1 MPLQSKPTAVF
12 PANTGRQL
20 TNSPVTHR
28 RPAADAPP
36 LKAGLRA
43 IRPTVKSVVV
53 FSMFINLLLFVS
65 PLYML
70 QVYDRV
76 LTGRSVGTLISLTII
91 AGVLLAVYG
100 LLEMSRTRVL
110 VRAGILFDEKVAQP
124 AFNAI
129 HRAILRKPDGGQI
142 QALRDVDTLREFLTG
157 AGLIAFCDAP
167 WFPVFVFAAFLLH
180 PWYGWIA
187 VIGSLV
193 IWSLTLLNE
202 IMTKR
207 DLTEAS
213 TASIAASQ
221 RAATT
226 FRNVEVLQAMG
237 MLGALRS
244 MWTGIHLRHMGWQA
258 RASDRAGALI
268 ASTKFFRMFLQI
280 IILGTGGYL
289 AIQREITPGGIIA
302 GSIIIGRALQPMEM
316 AVGNWRGFVA
326 ARGAYRRLKALFD
339 LAGTS
344 VSRMSLPRPEGEVNV
359 EGVLAAAPGQREA
372 ILRGVTLALPA
383 GEALCIV
390 GPSGAGKTTLAR
402 VLVGIWPIA
411 SGAVRLDGYDLSQ
424 WDSQELGQYIGY
436 LPQDVELF
444 SGTVAQNISRFQDD
458 TDPEE
463 VIGASVLAGCHD
475 VIQHMAEGYNTQIGE
490 GGQALSGGQRQRVA
504 LARALYGN
512 PSLVVLDEPNSNLD
526 SSGEEA
532 LTAAI
537 QELKRRG
544 TTVVLITH
552 KLNILAI
559 ADKVLVMGGGTV
571 QGYGPRDEILSQLM
585 GPRVVA
591 SAAVPPVGPSGLGG
605 TVTTSVPQDASS
617 RVVAHISPGAG
628 R

>member
-1 MPLQSKPTAVF
+1 LKGKLTVVPSSAAL
-12 PANTGRQL
+12 PAIGG
-20 TNSPVTHR
+20 PAAHR
-28 RPAADAPP
+28 RQAGDVPP

-43 IRPTVKSVVV
+43 MSPTVKSVVV
-53 FSMFINLLLFVS
+53 FSMCINLLLFVS

-70 QVYDRV
+70 QIYDRV
-76 LTGRSVGTLISLTII
+76 MSSRSVGTLIAISII

-100 LLEMSRTRVL
+100 LLEMVRTRVL

-129 HRAILRKPDGGQI
+129 HSAMLRRPDSGQV
-142 QALRDVDTLREFLTG
+142 QALRDVDILREFLTG

-167 WFPVFVFAAFLLH
+167 WFPIFVFGAFLLH

-187 VIGSLV
+187 IVGSLV

-202 IMTKR
+202 VLTKR

-213 TASIAASQ
+213 SASMAASQ

-244 MWTGIHLRHMGWQA
+244 IWSGIHLRHMGWQA
-258 RASDRAGALI
+258 RASDRAGALM
-268 ASTKFFRMFLQI
+268 ASTRFFRAFLQI

-289 AIQREITPGGIIA
+289 AIHGEITGGGIIA

-316 AVGNWRGFVA
+316 AVGNWKGFVA
-326 ARGAYRRLKALFD
+326 ARGAYRRLKGLFD
-339 LAGTS
+339 AVGARA
-344 VSRMSLPRPEGEVNV
+344 SRMSLPRPNGAMSIESAI
-359 EGVLAAAPGQREA
+359 AAAPGQREA
-372 ILRGVTLALPA
+372 ILRGVTLQLPA

-402 VLVGIWPIA
+402 VMVGIWPIS
-411 SGAVRLDGYDLSQ
+411 SGSVRLDGYDLSQ
-424 WDSQELGQYIGY
+424 WDAQELGQYIGY

-444 SGTVAQNISRFQDD
+444 SGTVAQNISRFEDD
-458 TDPEE
+458 PDPEQ
-463 VIGASVLAGCHD
+463 VIAASALAGCHE

-512 PSLVVLDEPNSNLD
+512 PSFVALDEPNSNLD
-526 SSGEEA
+526 SAGEEA

-559 ADKVLVMGGGTV
+559 ADKILVMGGGTV
-571 QGYGPRDEILSQLM
+571 QGYGPRDEILSKLM
-585 GPRVVA
+585 GPRVVPTA
-591 SAAVPPVGPSGLGG
+591 AAVPSGPSAPGG
-605 TVTTSVPQDASS
+605 AVTVVPPPGAPS
-617 RVVAHISPGAG
+617 RVAAHVSPGAG

>member
-1 MPLQSKPTAVF
+1 MPLLTKIPATARTSAGRQAANDSVAHKKPTTDV
-12 PANTGRQL
+12 
-20 TNSPVTHR
+20 
-28 RPAADAPP
+28 PP
-36 LKAGLRA
+36 LKDGLRA
-43 IRPTVKSVVV
+43 ILPTVKSVVV
-53 FSMFINLLLFVS
+53 FSMFINLLLFVT

-76 LTGRSVGTLISLTII
+76 LSSRSEGTLISITII

-100 LLEMSRTRVL
+100 LLEMVRTRVL
-110 VRAGILFDEKVAQP
+110 VRAGILFDERVAQP

-129 HRAILRKPDGGQI
+129 HQAILRKPDSSQV
-142 QALRDVDTLREFLTG
+142 QALRDVDILREFLTG
-157 AGLIAFCDAP
+157 PGLIAFCDAP
-167 WFPVFVFAAFLLH
+167 WFPVFVFGAFLLH

-187 VIGSLV
+187 IIGSLV

-202 IMTKR
+202 SLTKR
-207 DLTEAS
+207 DLMDAS

-244 MWTGIHLRHMGWQA
+244 IWSSIHLSHIGWQA

-268 ASTKFFRMFLQI
+268 AGTKFFRTFLQI

-289 AIQREITPGGIIA
+289 AIQGEITPGGIIA
-302 GSIIIGRALQPMEM
+302 GSIIISRALQPMEL
-316 AVGNWRGFVA
+316 AVGNWKGFVG
-326 ARGAYRRLKALFD
+326 ARGAYRRLKGLFE
-339 LAGTS
+339 LAGST
-344 VSRMSLPRPEGEVNV
+344 VSRMSLPRPKGMVSVEAVN
-359 EGVLAAAPGQREA
+359 ATAPGQKDA
-372 ILRGVTLALPA
+372 ILRGVTLALSA

-424 WDSQELGQYIGY
+424 WDPQKLGQYIGY

-458 TDPEE
+458 IDAED
-463 VIGASVLAGCHD
+463 VLAASNLAGCHEM
-475 VIQHMAEGYNTQIGE
+475 IQHMPEGYNTQIGE

-526 SSGEEA
+526 SAGEEA
-532 LTAAI
+532 MTAAI
-537 QELKRRG
+537 QELKARG

-559 ADKVLVMGGGTV
+559 ADQILVVSGGMV
-571 QGYGPRDEILSQLM
+571 QGYGRRDEILSQLM

-591 SAAVPPVGPSGLGG
+591 PAAAPSAAQSNTPGDTPPA
-605 TVTTSVPQDASS
+605 DAPS
-617 RVVAHISPGAG
+617 RVVVNISPGAS

>member
-1 MPLQSKPTAVF
+1 MDSGLAGTGGNAAAARTSAGPQAATADV
-12 PANTGRQL
+12 
-20 TNSPVTHR
+20 
-28 RPAADAPP
+28 PP
-36 LKAGLRA
+36 LKDGLRA
-43 IRPTVKSVVV
+43 VLPAVKNVAV
-53 FSMFINLLLFVS
+53 FSLFINLLLFVT

-76 LTGRSVGTLISLTII
+76 LRSRSEGTLISITII

-100 LLEMSRTRVL
+100 LLEMVRTRVL
-110 VRAGILFDEKVAQP
+110 VRAGILFDERVAQR

-129 HRAILRKPDGGQI
+129 HQAMLRKADSSRV
-142 QALRDVDTLREFLTG
+142 QALRDVDILREFLTG

-167 WFPVFVFAAFLLH
+167 WFPVFVFGAFLLH

-187 VIGSLV
+187 IIGSLL

-202 IMTKR
+202 ILTRR
-207 DLTEAS
+207 DLMEAS

-221 RAATT
+221 RAAMT
-226 FRNVEVLQAMG
+226 FRNIEVLQAMG

-244 MWTGIHLRHMGWQA
+244 IWSRNHLSHIEWQA

-268 ASTKFFRMFLQI
+268 ASTKFVRTFLQI
-280 IILGTGGYL
+280 IILGCGGYL
-289 AIQREITPGGIIA
+289 AIQGEITPGAIIA
-302 GSIIIGRALQPMEM
+302 GSIIISRALQPMEL
-316 AVGNWRGFVA
+316 AVGNWKGFVG
-326 ARGAYRRLKALFD
+326 ARGAYRRLEGLFE
-339 LAGTS
+339 LAGSTIP
-344 VSRMSLPRPEGEVNV
+344 RMSLPRPKGVVSV
-359 EGVLAAAPGQREA
+359 EALIAAAPGQKDA
-372 ILRGVTLALPA
+372 ILRGVTLALSA

-402 VLVGIWPIA
+402 ILVGIWPIA

-424 WDSQELGQYIGY
+424 WDSQRLGQHIGY

-458 TDPEE
+458 VDPQE
-463 VIGASVLAGCHD
+463 VIAASKLAGCHD
-475 VIQHMAEGYNTQIGE
+475 LIQHMPDGYNTEIGE

-532 LTAAI
+532 MTAAI
-537 QELKRRG
+537 QELKSRG
-544 TTVVLITH
+544 TTIVLITH

-559 ADKVLVMGGGTV
+559 ADKILVMAGGIV
-571 QGYGPRDEILSQLM
+571 QNYGPCDEILSQLI
-585 GPRVVA
+585 GPRVV
-591 SAAVPPVGPSGLGG
+591 SPAATPPTAPSSTGG
-605 TVTTSVPQDASS
+605 SVSPAGAPS
-617 RVVAHISPGAG
+617 RMMVHISPGTS

>member
-1 MPLQSKPTAVF
+1 MKKKLSAVSLTTATL
-12 PANTGRQL
+12 PG
-20 TNSPVTHR
+20 
-28 RPAADAPP
+28 AAGPFAHLPRSADVSP

-43 IRPTVKSVVV
+43 IMPTVKSVVV
-53 FSMFINLLLFVS
+53 FSMCINLLLFVS

-76 LTGRSVGTLISLTII
+76 LSSRSVGTLISITII

-100 LLEMSRTRVL
+100 LLEMVRTRVL

-129 HRAILRKPDGGQI
+129 HYAMLRKPDSSQV
-142 QALRDVDTLREFLTG
+142 QALRDVDQLREFLTG

-167 WFPVFVFAAFLLH
+167 WFPIFVFAAFLLH
-180 PWYGWIA
+180 PWFGWIA
-187 VIGSLV
+187 IIGSLV

-202 IMTKR
+202 ILTKR
-207 DLTEAS
+207 DLTEATS
-213 TASIAASQ
+213 ASMNALQ

-244 MWTGIHLRHMGWQA
+244 IWSGIHLRHMGWQG

-268 ASTKFFRMFLQI
+268 ASTKFVRAFLQI
-280 IILGTGGYL
+280 VILGTGGYL

-302 GSIIIGRALQPMEM
+302 GSIIIGRALQPMEV
-316 AVGNWRGFVA
+316 AVGNWKGFVA
-326 ARGAYRRLKALFD
+326 ARGAYRRLKGLFD
-339 LAGTS
+339 MVGTAT
-344 VSRMSLPRPEGEVNV
+344 SRMSLPRPKGAVSV
-359 EGVLAAAPGQREA
+359 EAVIAAAPGQREA
-372 ILRGVTLALPA
+372 ILRGISLQLPH

-402 VLVGIWPIA
+402 VLVGIWHIA

-458 TDPEE
+458 APPEE
-463 VIGASVLAGCHD
+463 VIAASVLAGCHEM
-475 VIQHMAEGYNTQIGE
+475 IQHMGEGYNTQIGE

-512 PSLVVLDEPNSNLD
+512 PSLIVLDEPNSNLD
-526 SSGEEA
+526 GAGEEA

-559 ADKVLVMGGGTV
+559 ADRVLVMSGGTV

-585 GPRVVA
+585 GPRVVPTGIT
-591 SAAVPPVGPSGLGG
+591 VPAGPSAGG
-605 TVTTSVPQDASS
+605 AVTAGAPSVASS
-617 RVVAHISPGAG
+617 RVAAPNFSGAG